1 MATDC
6 EVALLDIVAVP
17 LLVMTTDGLLNLVE
31 PTAGGVVV
39 VPVLPPP
46 PVVELAPPPPP
57 PPPPPPLQAAVEASR
72 AKHRILRLLIIISL
86 PLFSEAT
93 RVSETC
99 TRIEQR
105 GVRFVSIAHSF

>member
-1 MATDC
+1 
-6 EVALLDIVAVP
+6 LLAIVAVP
-17 LLVMTTDGLLNLVE
+17 LLVMTADGLPNWVE
-31 PTAGGVVV
+31 PTAGAGVVV
-39 VPVLPPP
+39 PGLPPP
-46 PVVELAPPPPP
+46 PVVELVPPPPP
-57 PPPPPPLQAAVEASR
+57 PPPPPQAAVEASR

-105 GVRFVSIAHSF
+105 GMRFVSIAHSF